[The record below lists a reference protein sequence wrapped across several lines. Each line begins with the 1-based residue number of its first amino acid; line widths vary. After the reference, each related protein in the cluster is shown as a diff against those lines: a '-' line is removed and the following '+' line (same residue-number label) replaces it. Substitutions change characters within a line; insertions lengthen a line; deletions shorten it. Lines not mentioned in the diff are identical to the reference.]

1 MMSQLLFLLCLSVAG
16 FFLVKSVSR
25 IKRNILLGKPFQAK
39 GKVGE
44 RVKQVVLI
52 AFGQKK
58 MFDRPIPAFLHLF
71 VYVGFILINIEILEI
86 VVDGVFGTHRIF
98 AVPLGGLYPVVI
110 TFFEFLAV
118 AVMVGCA
125 IFLVRRNILR
135 LRRFTMPELTKFP
148 LLDANLIL
156 STEIALMF
164 AFLSMNACDAIL
176 QSRGTGHYHPVGSF
190 FFSQTMIPL
199 YQGFGDNLLV
209 GLERSFWWF
218 HILGILAFANYLP
231 FSKHLHI
238 LMAFPNTYY
247 SNLEEKGKIK
257 NMSVV
262 TREVKS
268 MLSIP
273 LNEEEQAEA
282 TANAEIG
289 RFGAKDVP
297 DLTWKNLM
305 DAYTCT
311 ECGRCSSV
319 CPANLTGKKLS
330 PRKIMMDTRDRM
342 EEIGANYDQNGTFK
356 EDGKSLY
363 GDYITAEELLACTTC
378 NACTDACPIN
388 IDPLDI
394 ILQMRRF
401 RVMEEAKAPDSW
413 NAMFANMENNQA
425 PWKFP
430 AADRFNWAKKE

>member
-1 MMSQLLFLLCLSVAG
+1 MISQTLFLLCLAVAG
-16 FFLVKSVSR
+16 YFLVRSISK
-25 IKRNILLGKPFQAK
+25 IKRNILLGKTFEPK
-39 GKVGE
+39 GEAGL
-44 RVKQVVLI
+44 RWKQVLLI

-86 VVDGVFGTHRIF
+86 VVDGLFGTHRVF
-98 AVPLGGLYPVVI
+98 ASVLGSFYVVVI

-118 AVMVGCA
+118 AVIIGCA
-125 IFLVRRNILR
+125 IFLLRRNVLK
-135 LRRFTMPELTKFP
+135 LRRFTMPELTRFP

-156 STEIALMF
+156 TIEICLML

-176 QSRGTGHYHPVGSF
+176 QHRGIGHYHPVGSF
-190 FFSQTMIPL
+190 FFSQLFIPL
-199 YQGFGDNLLV
+199 YSGAGDSMLIAM
-209 GLERSFWWF
+209 ERFFWWF

-257 NMSVV
+257 NMPVV
-262 TREVKS
+262 TREVKG

-273 LNEEEQAEA
+273 LSEEEQSAA
-282 TANAEIG
+282 ASTPDIG

-311 ECGRCSSV
+311 ECGRCTSV

-342 EEIGANYDQNGTFK
+342 EEIGRTLDQNKEGK

-394 ILQMRRF
+394 IVQLRRY

-413 NAMFANMENNQA
+413 NAMFSNMENNQA

-430 AADRFNWAKKE
+430 AADRFNWAKSE